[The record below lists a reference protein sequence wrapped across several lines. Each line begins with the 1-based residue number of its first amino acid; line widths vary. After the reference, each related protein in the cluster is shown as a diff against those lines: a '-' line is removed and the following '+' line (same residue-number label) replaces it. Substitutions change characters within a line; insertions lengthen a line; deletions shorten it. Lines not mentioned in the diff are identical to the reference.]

1 MKNKIQVVIV
11 DEDVVVQFDVCQS
24 VNVGWL
30 VGWLFI
36 LLMLVVEIV

>member
-24 VNVGWL
+24 VSQCWL
-30 VGWLFI
+30 VGWL
-36 LLMLVVEIV
+36 VVYFVDVGC